1 MKNPSEMDVGKI
13 KKYEQFR
20 DISEIYFVYNSVV
33 DFVET
38 PFFTS
43 SDAALYTILNACRF
57 LITKIHHYKLP
68 QINASYIYYSLAK
81 VSAKL
86 EGYKTARA
94 CYDKLSHLIVNH
106 KWAEEME
113 LGSLTVRSKPF
124 SDKDTIPPTCARC
137 SMANPI
143 ISDKNACFNCRH
155 PFIISFMSF

>member
-1 MKNPSEMDVGKI
+1 MIKDVRNLSEIDQGKW

-20 DISEIYFVYNSVV
+20 DISEIYFVYNSIA

-57 LITKIHHYKLP
+57 LITKINHYKLP

-86 EGYKTARA
+86 
-94 CYDKLSHLIVNH
+94 
-106 KWAEEME
+106 
-113 LGSLTVRSKPF
+113 
-124 SDKDTIPPTCARC
+124 
-137 SMANPI
+137 
-143 ISDKNACFNCRH
+143 
-155 PFIISFMSF
+155 